1 MCVQI
6 ILPQLPSDFELIVT
20 VEYSEEKDDADV
32 VLRYSGRAFDPNKT
46 DNSLAL
52 ILAKKATENFVY
64 TFDGD
69 QKLCNRVDAQI

>member
-6 ILPQLPSDFELIVT
+6 ILPQMPSDFEILVT
-20 VEYSEEKDDADV
+20 IEYSEEKDDADV
-32 VLRYSGRAFDPNKT
+32 VLRYNGTAFDPNKT

-52 ILAKKATENFVY
+52 LLAKKATENFIY
-64 TFDGD
+64 SFHSE